1 MLVHDL
7 QQFDTKKILNITDL
21 LTQDYVCQIKF
32 SLLFLSTVLTWN
44 PNISSDEWYPRCK
57 SPTDTEILASCMR
70 IWQLVIFY
78 NELSLFFSTSG
89 GREGGQA
96 RWHCYEV
103 RVSESGGGCKYTFP
117 CNKWIRVSE
126 DQDVNDAVILS
137 VDSEKTEESKIT
149 TTRSE
154 WL

>member
-1 MLVHDL
+1 MKTDDVARYVRRS
-7 QQFDTKKILNITDL
+7 TPPILHCLIHLIAAIIATIL
-21 LTQDYVCQIKF
+21 LTTF
-32 SLLFLSTVLTWN
+32 T
-44 PNISSDEWYPRCK
+44 R
-57 SPTDTEILASCMR
+57 A
-70 IWQLVIFY
+70 
-78 NELSLFFSTSG
+78 SG

-154 WL
+154 CDNKLPINQ